1 MKSKTDRA
9 LLALMAVALAALP
22 FVASG
27 YVIYV
32 VNLLMVFV
40 VLALGLHIVIGE
52 TGQFALSHAAFYGVG
67 IYTAG
72 LINNLWHP
80 PFFVS
85 IVAGGLLA
93 ALLGYVIGALA
104 LRMRDI
110 YLALSTFAF
119 GEAMQW
125 VFLNWQSVTNGSNG
139 FRISPAT
146 LFGYELVS
154 DIKAYPFVVAIA
166 ALLLWITVAL
176 SRSQLGSAFRAVRES
191 DVAAQ
196 AMGVNVN
203 AIKRTAFTLSAAYAG
218 IAGGMY
224 TTFASFIH
232 PESLGFQT
240 TILILTMVVVG
251 GIGSVRGAIAGA
263 IGFGLISE
271 LLRQALSF
279 QEIIYGVI
287 LMGFM
292 MFAPKGRRPAARA
305 PGRPWRRRQTL
316 AKERGMSAQPYLD
329 VQGLTVKFGG
339 LTAINGLSMQVERGR
354 IHALIGPN
362 GAGKSTTFNCVS
374 RYYRP
379 TQGRIVFDGVDITK
393 KKPHEMAALGVART
407 FQNLELFSA
416 LTVRENAL
424 LGTYA
429 HGANTASRLLRP
441 ANAEARERV
450 EHLLERVGLA
460 DFLDT
465 PACSLDFGRQKMLE
479 LARALAISPKL
490 LLLDEPAAGLRNRE
504 IETLDHI
511 LTELCERDGITVL
524 LVEHV
529 MQLVMSISDRI
540 TVMSFGEKIAEGT
553 PAEVRSNPRVIEAYL
568 GKGAAG
574 G

>member
-1 MKSKTDRA
+1 MAA
-9 LLALMAVALAALP
+9 LLVALP
-22 FVASG
+22 FAASG

-40 VLALGLHIVIGE
+40 VLALGLHVVIGE

-80 PFFVS
+80 PFFLS

-93 ALLGYVIGALA
+93 AALGYLIGALA

-146 LFGYELVS
+146 LFGYELAS
-154 DIKAYPFVVAIA
+154 DLKAYPFVVLIT
-166 ALLLWITVAL
+166 ALLLAATIAL

-191 DVAAQ
+191 EVAAQ

-203 AIKRTAFTLSAAYAG
+203 AVKRTAFTISAAYAG

-232 PESLGFQT
+232 PSLGFQT

-263 IGFGLISE
+263 IVFGLISE

-279 QEIIYGVI
+279 QEIIYGFI

-292 MFAPKGRRPAARA
+292 MFAPKGLFAGRAARRRAPPPAAPSLSPLKA
-305 PGRPWRRRQTL
+305 AGA
-316 AKERGMSAQPYLD
+316 AK
-329 VQGLTVKFGG
+329 
-339 LTAINGLSMQVERGR
+339 
-354 IHALIGPN
+354 
-362 GAGKSTTFNCVS
+362 
-374 RYYRP
+374 P
-379 TQGRIVFDGVDITK
+379 TQRS
-393 KKPHEMAALGVART
+393 AA
-407 FQNLELFSA
+407 
-416 LTVRENAL
+416 
-424 LGTYA
+424 
-429 HGANTASRLLRP
+429 
-441 ANAEARERV
+441 
-450 EHLLERVGLA
+450 
-460 DFLDT
+460 
-465 PACSLDFGRQKMLE
+465 
-479 LARALAISPKL
+479 
-490 LLLDEPAAGLRNRE
+490 
-504 IETLDHI
+504 
-511 LTELCERDGITVL
+511 
-524 LVEHV
+524 
-529 MQLVMSISDRI
+529 
-540 TVMSFGEKIAEGT
+540 
-553 PAEVRSNPRVIEAYL
+553 
-568 GKGAAG
+568 
-574 G
+574 

>member
-1 MKSKTDRA
+1 
-9 LLALMAVALAALP
+9 
-22 FVASG
+22 
-27 YVIYV
+27 
-32 VNLLMVFV
+32 
-40 VLALGLHIVIGE
+40 
-52 TGQFALSHAAFYGVG
+52 
-67 IYTAG
+67 
-72 LINNLWHP
+72 
-80 PFFVS
+80 
-85 IVAGGLLA
+85 
-93 ALLGYVIGALA
+93 
-104 LRMRDI
+104 
-110 YLALSTFAF
+110 
-119 GEAMQW
+119 
-125 VFLNWQSVTNGSNG
+125 
-139 FRISPAT
+139 
-146 LFGYELVS
+146 
-154 DIKAYPFVVAIA
+154 
-166 ALLLWITVAL
+166 
-176 SRSQLGSAFRAVRES
+176 
-191 DVAAQ
+191 
-196 AMGVNVN
+196 
-203 AIKRTAFTLSAAYAG
+203 
-218 IAGGMY
+218 
-224 TTFASFIH
+224 
-232 PESLGFQT
+232 
-240 TILILTMVVVG
+240 
-251 GIGSVRGAIAGA
+251 
-263 IGFGLISE
+263 
-271 LLRQALSF
+271 
-279 QEIIYGVI
+279 
-287 LMGFM
+287 
-292 MFAPKGRRPAARA
+292 
-305 PGRPWRRRQTL
+305 
-316 AKERGMSAQPYLD
+316 MSAQPYLD

-429 HGANTASRLLRP
+429 HGASTAARLLRP

-504 IETLDHI
+504 IETLDRI